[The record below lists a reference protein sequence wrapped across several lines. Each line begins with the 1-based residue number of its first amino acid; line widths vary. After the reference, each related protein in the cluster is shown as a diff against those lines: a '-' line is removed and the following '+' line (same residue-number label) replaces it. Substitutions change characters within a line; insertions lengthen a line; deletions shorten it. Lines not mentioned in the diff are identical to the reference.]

1 MGVVAVCQRARRLF
15 VETMTWRTRRVAP
28 APEDNDELQADRPRP
43 AAPCNLCVL
52 GASRG
57 WVTIAWAE
65 DEAGGVVQDDAS
77 ARVWG
82 REEVEDAWPQV
93 AAASQDDHRE
103 DSEDQEKV
111 QVAPTPRINVRGP
124 STFGGF
130 SKPPLIRKLSG
141 TLSVAS
147 TQSGKDA
154 ASRLRYTHCQV
165 KIDGTLSQTCA
176 LYKAAGLSGAD
187 LNQFDLSRQSNVRDA
202 AVSSPSR

>member
-1 MGVVAVCQRARRLF
+1 
-15 VETMTWRTRRVAP
+15 VAP
-28 APEDNDELQADRPRP
+28 APEDKDELQADRPRP

-65 DEAGGVVQDDAS
+65 DEAGEAVQQDDAS
-77 ARVWG
+77 ARVWA
-82 REEVEDAWPQV
+82 REEVDAWPKV
-93 AAASQDDHRE
+93 AAASQNDHRE
-103 DSEDQEKV
+103 DSEGQEKA
-111 QVAPTPRINVRGP
+111 QVAPNPRINVRGP
-124 STFGGF
+124 STLGGF

-176 LYKAAGLSGAD
+176 LYKAAGPSGAD
-187 LNQFDLSRQSNVRDA
+187 LNQFDLSREANVRFA